1 MEKLYHVCHVL
12 DKEFFGI
19 GIVFVVSIFRLM
31 LYLSIFS
38 AKIRT
43 FAFQITV
50 AKNMQHSV
58 SDYEIMSPVGSYES
72 LMAAIQG
79 GADSIYFG
87 IEGLNMRAKSSNNF
101 TIDDLHQIA
110 QICREHH
117 IKSYLTVNTIIYN
130 NDMQL
135 MQRIIDA
142 AKEARLSAIIAADVA
157 ALMYARSIGVEV
169 HLSTQLNI
177 TNTESLKFY
186 AQFADVVVLARELNL
201 DQVAAIHRDIVEQQI
216 KGPSGELIRIEM
228 FAHGA
233 LCMAVSGKCYLSLHE
248 KNLSANRGACNQIC
262 RRGYTVKDRD
272 SEIELDIDNEY
283 IMSPKDLKTI
293 HFMNKMMDA
302 GVRVFKI
309 EGRARGPEYVRIVTE
324 CYKEAVQAYCEG
336 NYTEEKI
343 ENWNERLAT
352 VFNRGFW
359 DGYYLGQ
366 RLGEWTHRYGSG
378 ATKRK
383 VYVGKAIKYF
393 GNLGVAEFLVETQ
406 SLKQGDE
413 LLITGP
419 TTGALFLTADYM
431 RVDLQTVETV
441 SKGEHFS
448 IKTPEKIRPNDQLYK
463 MVAAERRGTAH
474 ER

>member
-1 MEKLYHVCHVL
+1 MLTVFLYFCAL
-12 DKEFFGI
+12 KSSLI
-19 GIVFVVSIFRLM
+19 MKFR
-31 LYLSIFS
+31 
-38 AKIRT
+38 K
-43 FAFQITV
+43 
-50 AKNMQHSV
+50 
-58 SDYEIMSPVGSYES
+58 DYEIMAPAGSYES

-87 IEGLNMRAKSSNNF
+87 IEGLNMRSKSSNNF
-101 TIDDLHQIA
+101 TIDDLHNIA
-110 QICREHH
+110 KICRDNNL
-117 IKSYLTVNTIIYN
+117 KSYLTVNTIIYN
-130 NDMQL
+130 NDLNL
-135 MQRIIDA
+135 MRKIVDA
-142 AKEARLSAIIAADVA
+142 AKEANLSAIIAADVA
-157 ALMYARSIGVEV
+157 VLMYARSIGVEV

-186 AQFADVVVLARELNL
+186 AQYADVVVLARELNL
-201 DQVAAIHRDIVEQQI
+201 DQVAAIHKDIIEQQI
-216 KGPSGELIRIEM
+216 KGPKGELIQIEM

-248 KNLSANRGACNQIC
+248 KNLSANRGECNQIC
-262 RRGYTVKDRD
+262 RRGYIVKDKTSD
-272 SEIELDIDNEY
+272 IELEIDNEY

-309 EGRARGPEYVRIVTE
+309 EGRARGPEYVRVVTT
-324 CYKEAVQAYCEG
+324 CYREAVESYCEG
-336 NYTEEKI
+336 TFTQEKI
-343 ENWNERLAT
+343 DIWNEKLSA

-383 VYVGKAIKYF
+383 VYVGKAIKHF
-393 GNLGVAEFLVETQ
+393 SNIGVTEFLIETQ
-406 SLKQGDE
+406 SVKPGDE

-419 TTGALFLTADYM
+419 TTGAVFVTAEDI
-431 RVDLQTVETV
+431 RVDLKEVDEAA
-441 SKGEHFS
+441 KGDHFS
-448 IKTPEKIRPNDQLYK
+448 IKTNEKIRPNDQLYK
-463 MVAAERRGTAH
+463 MVTANRRGTAH